1 MLARVRALLAK
12 AESTTFP
19 AEAEALS
26 AKAQELM
33 TRYSLDRAVV
43 ASEQGDD
50 AAPVRRGIAVE
61 APYADT
67 KALLLSEVASA
78 NRCRTVWNREA
89 CVCTVVGFE
98 ADIEATELLF
108 TSLLVQAGTAM
119 RASGPVR
126 DSAGRSRTRSFRRS
140 FLLGFATRIGERL
153 REATTATTEQA
164 EADHGVSLLPVLAGR
179 SAQVDDAFGAAF
191 PDLVSRSLGAT
202 SGSGYFAGRLAADQ
216 ASVVLH
222 PEVERVA
229 GA

>member
-1 MLARVRALLAK
+1 VLARVRALLAK

-43 ASEQGDD
+43 ASERGDET
-50 AAPVRRGIAVE
+50 APVQRRIPLE
-61 APYADT
+61 APYADA
-67 KALLLSEVASA
+67 KALLLGEVASA
-78 NRCRTVWNREA
+78 SRCQTAWNRESLF
-89 CVCTVVGFE
+89 CTVVGFE
-98 ADIEATELLF
+98 ADIEATEMLF

-153 REATTATTEQA
+153 RKATTAATEQA
-164 EADHGVSLLPVLAGR
+164 EADHGVSMLPVLAGR
-179 SAQVDDAFGAAF
+179 SARVDDAFVAAF
-191 PDLVSRSLGAT
+191 PDLVSRSMSAS
-202 SGSGYFAGRLAADQ
+202 SGFGYFAGRLAADQ